1 MKKYILLLPT
11 LLLALAVAAQDV
23 PDTHPW
29 EEDFE
34 QWTTLDD
41 SENGS
46 WEELYE
52 TLCDLEQSPININT
66 ATREQLQQLPFLSE
80 RQIEDICAY
89 LYQYHQMQS
98 LGELAMIPSI
108 DFATRRLLT
117 HFVTA
122 GAVPQRGWPSLADIF
137 KQGRHELFIDGRI
150 PFYKRRG
157 FDQGYL
163 GEPYSHRFRYAFR
176 HSDRVRIGITG
187 AQDAG
192 EPFFSKHNPWG
203 YDFYSFYIDVRH
215 LGVLEQLTVGRFR
228 VSTGMGLVLNN
239 QFSVGKLM
247 STNTAGS
254 TGNVIRPHASNYDG
268 DYLQGAAAT
277 LQFGRHVAITVFAS
291 YRGIDGTLADNGED
305 ITTIVRTGY
314 HRTTT
319 EIDKK
324 NNTHETMAG
333 THIGY
338 TGGGWRLGVT
348 ATYSHL
354 DRDLRPNT
362 SAVYRRYYP
371 AGNDFWNVSADYGYT
386 AHRISISGETA
397 TGKDGGIA
405 TINSINYQAADRL
418 TLTLLHRYYAAKYQ
432 ALHANSFSEG
442 GRTQNEHGVYLGARW
457 NPSDHLLLQAYTD
470 YAHFEQPRFIA
481 SEASNSW
488 DNMVQATVNHGSCSW
503 TARYRLR
510 YRQRDNSEKKAL
522 INQWEQRGRLAFT
535 YDGGMWKSTT
545 QGDLAHSQYEDGSF
559 GWMVSERLQAQVGKI
574 CQLAASVG
582 YFHTDDNDSRIYTME
597 PGLLYRFSFPSFEG
611 EGLRATFVARIDPTP
626 RLALIAR
633 VQHTNYFDRDHISS
647 GLQQIDHS
655 SMTDLQL
662 QVRWKF

>member
-1 MKKYILLLPT
+1 MKRHLLLISTLLLP
-11 LLLALAVAAQDV
+11 LVLMAQTIGK
-23 PDTHPW
+23 THPW
-29 EEDFE
+29 EDDFE

-52 TLCDLEQSPININT
+52 TLCDLEESPLNINT
-66 ATREQLQQLPFLSE
+66 ATREQLQQLPFLNE

-89 LYQYHQMQS
+89 LYQYQQMQT
-98 LGELAMIPSI
+98 LGELAMIPSL
-108 DFATRRLLT
+108 DFTTRRLLS

-122 GAVPQRGWPSLADIF
+122 GEKPQRGWPSMTDIF
-137 KQGRHELFIDGRI
+137 RQGRHELFADGRI
-150 PFYKRRG
+150 PFYQRRG
-157 FDQGYL
+157 DKQGYL
-163 GEPYSHRFRYAFR
+163 GEPYAHRFRYSFR
-176 HSDRVRIGITG
+176 HSDRVRFGITG

-203 YDFYSFYIDVRH
+203 YDFYSFYVDVRH
-215 LGVLEQLTVGRFR
+215 IGVLQQLTVGRYR

-247 STNTAGS
+247 STNTAGNA
-254 TGNVIRPHASNYDG
+254 GNVVRPHASNYDG

-277 LQFGRHVAITVFAS
+277 LQAGRHVSVTAFAS
-291 YRGIDGTLADNGED
+291 YRGIDGTLDNQGD

-314 HRTTT
+314 HRTPS
-319 EIDKK
+319 EMDKK
-324 NNTHETMAG
+324 NNSHETMVG
-333 THIGY
+333 SHISY
-338 TGGGWRLGVT
+338 AGGGFRLGAT
-348 ATYSHL
+348 AAYSHL
-354 DRDLRPNT
+354 DRELRPDT
-362 SAVYRRYYP
+362 STPYRRYYP
-371 AGNDFWNVSADYGYT
+371 AGNDFWNISADYGYT

-397 TGKDGGIA
+397 TGHGGGLA
-405 TINSINYQAADRL
+405 TVNSVNLQAADRL

-432 ALHANSFSEG
+432 ALHASSFSEG
-442 GRTQNEHGVYLGARW
+442 GRTQNEHGLYLGARW

-470 YAHFEQPRFIA
+470 YAHFGQPRYIA
-481 SEASNSW
+481 SDASNVW
-488 DNMVQATVNHGSCSW
+488 DNMVQASISHGSCSW

-510 YRQRDNSEKKAL
+510 YRQRDNSERTAL
-522 INQWEQRGRLAFT
+522 VNQWEQRGRLAFT
-535 YDGGMWKSTT
+535 YDGGWLKSTT
-545 QGDLAHSQYEDGSF
+545 QADLAHSQYEGNSF
-559 GWMVSERLQAQVGKI
+559 GWMVSERINAQVGEHV
-574 CQLAASVG
+574 QLAASVG

-611 EGLRATFVARIDPTP
+611 EGLRTTFVT
-626 RLALIAR
+626 RLDATSRLTLIAR
-633 VQHTNYFDRDHISS
+633 IQSTNYFDRHHISS